1 MQSSVGFQPI
11 KLSSMAVAFLDERTI
26 VSNTQHPVLGT
37 CMIPIPY
44 ASVLYLVSVGDRSC
58 LALACRFAAWQ
69 RFYRLL
75 VLVFLVVN
83 TLVSPPSKG
92 DRL

>member
-1 MQSSVGFQPI
+1 
-11 KLSSMAVAFLDERTI
+11 
-26 VSNTQHPVLGT
+26 
-37 CMIPIPY
+37 MIPIPY